1 MEAKPNCPKRHT
13 GAERFRE
20 GKGIVAGIANS
31 NLPEPLP
38 EAVRQM
44 KKALCD
50 GSVPVRHCPAVSCFT
65 PAVFRWTRNFA
76 ERVYEKPELGE
87 GIVEPSEMWRFLKS
101 KNKLWI

>member
-65 PAVFRWTRNFA
+65 PAVFRWTRNFNVA
-76 ERVYEKPELGE
+76 L
-87 GIVEPSEMWRFLKS
+87 S
-101 KNKLWI
+101 KIKKQALDIESLLP

>member
-44 KKALCD
+44 KKLLL
-50 GSVPVRHCPAVSCFT
+50 SRLIQWFCPRPPLPGCFMFQ
-65 PAVFRWTRNFA
+65 ARCFG
-76 ERVYEKPELGE
+76 LGAKFC
-87 GIVEPSEMWRFLKS
+87 GMCL
-101 KNKLWI
+101 